1 MPESLQW
8 CWGRVLGFLFERV
21 LGITT
26 LVMEHPSLE
35 ANIARDEM
43 EEVREEDGD
52 GEIQFATAFIPFIP
66 PSGGWPERACS
77 LESRGAAKTI
87 VTQLYIQFI
96 HTFQKGK

>member
-1 MPESLQW
+1 MTDEGQGFLNRVPESLQW
-8 CWGRVLGFLFERV
+8 CWGRVLGFVFEGV

-43 EEVREEDGD
+43 DEVREEEGD

-66 PSGGWPERACS
+66 PVLGGQSALAP
-77 LESRGAAKTI
+77 
-87 VTQLYIQFI
+87 
-96 HTFQKGK
+96 